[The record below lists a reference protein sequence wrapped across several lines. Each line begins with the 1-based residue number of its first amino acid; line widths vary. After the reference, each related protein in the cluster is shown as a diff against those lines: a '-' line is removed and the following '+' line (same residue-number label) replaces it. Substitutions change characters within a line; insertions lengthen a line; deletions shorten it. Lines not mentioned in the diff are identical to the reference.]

1 MNAYMTLSDDP
12 FFSKF
17 CSWTVGHEQLFR
29 DMLRMKNH
37 QAGSSIYNAYPP
49 HNLVENSDGK
59 YTIELATAG
68 FTKEELEVK
77 TEYSKLTIS
86 GRKAEEE
93 DDEKIVHKGIAK
105 RPFSK
110 SFTLAEDVVVDDV
123 SFKDGLLTIKLQK
136 VVPEDKKEKIYS
148 L

>member
-1 MNAYMTLSDDP
+1 MNAYIQTDDP

-17 CSWTVGHEQLFR
+17 YSWTVGHEKLFS
-29 DMLRMKNH
+29 DMLKMKD
-37 QAGSSIYNAYPP
+37 QVGGYIYNAYPP
-49 HNLVENSDGK
+49 HNLVKEGDGK

-68 FTKEELEVK
+68 FNKEELEVK

-86 GRKAEEE
+86 GRKVDEE
-93 DDEKIVHKGIAK
+93 DEEKIVHKGIAK

-110 SFTLAEDVVVDDV
+110 SFVLAEDVVVDDV

>member
-1 MNAYMTLSDDP
+1 MNAYIQTDDP

-17 CSWTVGHEQLFR
+17 YSWTVGHEKLFN
-29 DMLRMKNH
+29 DMLKM
-37 QAGSSIYNAYPP
+37 QDQVGGYIYNAYPP
-49 HNLVENSDGK
+49 HNLVKESDGK

-68 FTKEELEVK
+68 FKKEELEVK

-86 GRKAEEE
+86 GKKAEEE

>member
-1 MNAYMTLSDDP
+1 MNAYMTVSDDP

-29 DMLRMKNH
+29 DMLKMKN
-37 QAGSSIYNAYPP
+37 QVGGYLYYAYAH
-49 HNLVENSDGK
+49 HNLVEDSDGK

-68 FTKEELEVK
+68 FNKEELEVK
-77 TEYSKLTIS
+77 KDYSKLTIS